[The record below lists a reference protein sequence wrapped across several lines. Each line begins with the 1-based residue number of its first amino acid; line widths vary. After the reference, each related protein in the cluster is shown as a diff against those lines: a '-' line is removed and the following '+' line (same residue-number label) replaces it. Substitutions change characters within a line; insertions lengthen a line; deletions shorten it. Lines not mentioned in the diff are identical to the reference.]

1 MLTKTGC
8 YFSRVFEQTGSNHWT
23 QPYNHN
29 KTEEEFHE
37 GDLYKEFLARGLRVM
52 IYSGEPPLPL
62 PLLLSLLLSL
72 AQEAWRSSHVKSV
85 QSHCLIQ

>member
-52 IYSGEPPLPL
+52 IYSGEQQQAVAAAASWPFRARLIHPHRHHPC
-62 PLLLSLLLSL
+62 LLRL
-72 AQEAWRSSHVKSV
+72 AMF
-85 QSHCLIQ
+85 